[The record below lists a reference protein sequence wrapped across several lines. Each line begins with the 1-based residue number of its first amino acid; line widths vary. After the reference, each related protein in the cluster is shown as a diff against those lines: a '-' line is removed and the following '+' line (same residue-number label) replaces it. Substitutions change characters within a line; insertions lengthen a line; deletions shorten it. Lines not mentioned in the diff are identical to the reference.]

1 MQTKYILPTTN
12 YNRQIYLKGKGCNL
26 HFAKPNCYIQIY
38 LKVRA
43 PSYILCNPLQYIWNK
58 RIQDVSNCKNAGK
71 KKTIIS
77 MTPFLN
83 KMQLQSQSAHF
94 WC

>member
-26 HFAKPNCYIQIY
+26 HFAKPNSYIQIY

-43 PSYILCNPLQYIWNK
+43 PSYILCNPLQLGNTFGINAYK
-58 RIQDVSNCKNAGK
+58 MCRIAKTLERKNNNFHDTVFK
-71 KKTIIS
+71 
-77 MTPFLN
+77 
-83 KMQLQSQSAHF
+83 
-94 WC
+94 